1 MANVITPGKTIGII
15 GGGVLGRMLAL
26 SAKKMG
32 YRVGILDPTPDC
44 SAAQAADW
52 QLIGDINDP
61 NLLTEMAFKSD
72 VVTMEAEHVFPESAR
87 RVSRTVAFP
96 QGTELLDIAQDR
108 ILEKAYLE
116 AANFNIA
123 PYATIVSSED
133 IETASKELGF
143 PCALKTLHRDKSKK
157 QKVILYSEEDFERS
171 KPLLVHGTCILEAL
185 IPFEKQLSVSV
196 VRNAKGEMRIFPIS
210 ENLYRNDLLY
220 ETIFPA
226 NITEDVEEEVNRIGH
241 LIAERSNLVGTLTVE
256 LLLTSS
262 GALYV
267 DDITPT
273 IHDSGLSTLDAC
285 SISLFDSHIRAI
297 CGWPL
302 PEITL
307 FSRAITVKTLNENQP
322 EVESQLQLKP
332 SWHFYYY
339 GVEKST
345 EHQAIGH
352 TTVLTNEVETTRNLL
367 RDTGVLL

>member
-1 MANVITPGKTIGII
+1 MANVITPDKTIGII
-15 GGGVLGRMLAL
+15 GGGVLGRMLTLA
-26 SAKKMG
+26 AKKMG
-32 YRVGILDPTPDC
+32 YRVGILDPMPEC

-52 QLIGDINDP
+52 QLVGDINDP
-61 NLLTEMAFKSD
+61 NLLTEMAFKCD

-123 PYATIVSSED
+123 PYATIVSAED
-133 IETASKELGF
+133 IESASRELGF

-171 KPLLVHGTCILEAL
+171 KSLLVHGTCILEAL
-185 IPFEKQLSVSV
+185 IPFERQLSVSV
-196 VRNAKGEMRIFPIS
+196 VRNAKGEMRIFPVS

-226 NITEDVEEEVNRIGH
+226 HITEEVDEEVKRIGQ

-285 SISLFDSHIRAI
+285 STSLFDSHIRAI

-302 PEITL
+302 PEIKL
-307 FSRAITVKTLNENQP
+307 LSRAITVKTLNENQT
-322 EVESQLQLKP
+322 EVENQLQLKP
-332 SWHFYYY
+332 NWHFYYY
-339 GVEKST
+339 GVKEST

-352 TTVLTNEVETTRNLL
+352 ITVLTKDIESTLNLL
-367 RDTGVLL
+367 RDTGILL

>member
-1 MANVITPGKTIGII
+1 MILPGKTIGII

-61 NLLTEMAFKSD
+61 NLLTEMAFKCD
-72 VVTMEAEHVFPESAR
+72 VVTMEAEHVFPESVR
-87 RVSRTVAFP
+87 RVSRTVPFP

-116 AANFNIA
+116 VANFNIA

-133 IETASKELGF
+133 IETASRELGF
-143 PCALKTLHRDKSKK
+143 PCALKTLHRDKSMK
-157 QKVILYSEEDFERS
+157 QKVVLYSEEDFERS
-171 KPLLVHGTCILEAL
+171 KSLLVHGTCILEAL
-185 IPFEKQLSVSV
+185 IPFERQLSVSV
-196 VRNAKGEMRIFPIS
+196 VRNAEGEMRIFPVS

-220 ETIFPA
+220 QSIFPA
-226 NITEDVEEEVNRIGH
+226 NITEDVEEEMNRIGQK
-241 LIAERSNLVGTLTVE
+241 IAERSSLVGTLTVE
-256 LLLTSS
+256 MLLTSS

-267 DDITPT
+267 DDISPT
-273 IHDSGLSTLDAC
+273 IHDSGLSTLDSC
-285 SISLFDSHIRAI
+285 TVSLFDSHIRAI

-302 PEITL
+302 PEINVL
-307 FSRAITVKTLNENQP
+307 SRTVTVKTLNENQR
-322 EVESQLQLKP
+322 EVENQLQLKAD
-332 SWHFYYY
+332 WRFYYY
-339 GVEKST
+339 GVRKST

-352 TTVLTNEVETTRNLL
+352 ITVLSDNVENSLNLL
-367 RDTGVLL
+367 RDTGILL